1 MEENTD
7 KTTISKMT
15 AYDLTAKLDGFVRQA
30 YFRRSRQIPSNV
42 AEMVSCLKGDLLKAF
57 PDVPI
62 NVVDDAITTSTLH
75 DTDVTQI
82 SVAFFFNAVK
92 KAWFTPKTN
101 SHQWDGKD
109 EDLTYWQERVKFL
122 ERAGL
127 SGSPQH
133 RHAKEM
139 VEHYRHGDTEHDTI
153 SLLDTCANL
162 LAVMDAKEAKGQP
175 TQRRVEYKGIRIPL
189 PAFDAPREYNYLV
202 MRHQLDASAA
212 SHFWTD
218 AVQDVNRDRLDTHHH
233 LLEKE
238 EAKDNADVAR
248 QAMRLAVLDWLRSCT
263 IRNTTPSAILTPLA
277 EETSYQN
284 LRMKK

>member
-7 KTTISKMT
+7 KTPISKMT

-92 KAWFTPKTN
+92 KAWFVPKTN
-101 SHQWDGKD
+101 AHQWDGD
-109 EDLTYWQERVKFL
+109 DQDIAYWQGRVRFL

-133 RHAKEM
+133 REAQRM
-139 VEHYRHGDTEHDTI
+139 VEHYRHGDTEQDTI
-153 SLLDTCANL
+153 DLLDTCANL
-162 LAVMDAKEAKGQP
+162 LADMDERERQGQKVARLGEFKG
-175 TQRRVEYKGIRIPL
+175 VRIPL
-189 PAFDAPREYNYLV
+189 PAFDARREYAYLV
-202 MRHQLDASAA
+202 MRGQL
-212 SHFWTD
+212 TD
-218 AVQDVNRDRLDTHHH
+218 ATASNFITQAIEEANKERIASNRRR
-233 LLEKE
+233 LEKE
-238 EAKDNADVAR
+238 EADAAPEVAT
-248 QAMRLAVLDWLRSCT
+248 QAMRLAVLDWLRACT
-263 IRNTTPSAILTPLA
+263 IRNTTPSAILIPLA
-277 EETSYQN
+277 EETSYYQF
-284 LRMKK
+284 RKTR

>member
-1 MEENTD
+1 MNEERKKTPINTMRD
-7 KTTISKMT
+7 FDINTR
-15 AYDLTAKLDGFVRQA
+15 LTAILQQA
-30 YFRRSRQIPSNV
+30 YHRRSRNQPANLNDIV
-42 AEMVSCLKGDLLKAF
+42 ETLKGDLLKAF

-62 NVVDDAITTSTLH
+62 EVVDDAIVLETLH
-75 DTDVTQI
+75 NPDTQLSPT
-82 SVAFFFNAVK
+82 FFFNAVK

-109 EDLTYWQERVKFL
+109 EDLAYWEGRVRFL

-133 RHAKEM
+133 REAQRM

-162 LAVMDAKEAKGQP
+162 LAVMDAKEAQGQP

-202 MRHQLDASAA
+202 MRRQLDATAA

-233 LLEKE
+233 RLEKE
-238 EAKDNADVAR
+238 EAKSNADVAR
-248 QAMRLAVLDWLRSCT
+248 QAMRLAVLDWLRSCNM
-263 IRNTTPSAILTPLA
+263 RNTSPSAILTPLA
-277 EETSYQN
+277 EETSYQEF
-284 LRMKK
+284 RRTI